1 MDNRRRNARP
11 RRAGETYARTHH
23 LEADDQDPSAE
34 SSAAKRVKFDARNPS
49 ALAFGERDEE
59 EDAYLDADVIGRT
72 GGATKRGAVNI
83 EGFDSDSDVDEFN
96 AKAQRRVKNKDVDI
110 DEKFA
115 KYNPADDGTKGG
127 GAEDEDDDDV
137 DMFGGGDDEG
147 VAANKKVD
155 EDDPEFYASGKKK
168 KDVRF
173 LDSSNIKGQVH
184 NSKSGG
190 NVRLDYGSSDAEDED
205 EDEDDEREA
214 EDADAWKEDVV
225 DEEVGAGGRKKH
237 APKVEAFN
245 LKEELEEGRFDEN
258 KNYVR
263 NAVDPDAVHDKWLD
277 GVNKRQIRRAAEAH
291 ERREAEAEELRRA
304 EDGILTAD
312 LLGTLIRNLERGE
325 TPLEALAR
333 LGRKQGGGKK
343 LPKWKLKKMGAMDTD
358 DPEQARVSSAIA
370 DVTDAADKL
379 FSRDH
384 AEIYDRERE
393 LLLREYKKE
402 TGEDWVEPRAEDTNG
417 DAPTAN
423 KMWEF
428 RWTDGRD
435 AAAKQGPFD
444 GPTMKAWQ
452 DAGYFGEGVEFRPA
466 GEEGGWTRV
475 ATFV

>member
-1 MDNRRRNARP
+1 MDSRRLNARP
-11 RRAGETYARTHH
+11 RRAGETFARTRH
-23 LEADDQDPSAE
+23 LDADDQDSG

-49 ALAFGERDEE
+49 ALAFAERDE
-59 EDAYLDADVIGRT
+59 EDAYLDADVIGRS

-83 EGFDSDSDVDEFN
+83 EGFESDSDVDEFD
-96 AKAQRRVKNKDVDI
+96 AKAQRRAKKDVNL

-115 KYNPADDGTKGG
+115 KYNPADDGTGRGG
-127 GAEDEDDDDV
+127 GEDEDEDDV
-137 DMFGGGDDEG
+137 DMFGEDDDEERAG
-147 VAANKKVD
+147 EGKGG
-155 EDDPEFYASGKKK
+155 DDPEFYPSGKKK

-173 LDSSNIKGQVH
+173 LDSSHIEGQVH
-184 NSKSGG
+184 DSKSRGTI
-190 NVRLDYGSSDAEDED
+190 RLDDKSSDTEDD

-214 EDADAWKEDVV
+214 EEDADAWKEEVV
-225 DEEVGAGGRKKH
+225 DEEVGAGGRKRR
-237 APKVEAFN
+237 APRVEAFN

-258 KNYVR
+258 KNYIR

-277 GVNKRQIRRAAEAH
+277 GLSKRQIRRAAEAH
-291 ERREAEAEELRRA
+291 QRREAEAEQLRRQ

-343 LPKWKLKKMGAMDTD
+343 LPKWKLKKMGAMDAD
-358 DPEQARVSSAIA
+358 DPEQARVSATIA
-370 DVTDAADKL
+370 DITDAADKL

-384 AEIYDRERE
+384 SEIYDQERE
-393 LLLREYKKE
+393 LLIREYKKE
-402 TGEDWVEPRAEDTNG
+402 TGEDWVEPCVENADGDTP
-417 DAPTAN
+417 AAV

-435 AAAKQGPFD
+435 AAPKQGPFD

-466 GEEGGWTRV
+466 GEEGGWSRV